1 MQILIAGAGHGGLV
15 AGAIL
20 AKAGHSVTVVEQA
33 AREQL
38 GHDWEDRFTFSVLTD
53 LLGITESDLPP
64 EIWRDRG
71 DCTFVSPD
79 GQTHVDIHF
88 DSNSRQRVMWRKPLL
103 AMLLEHAETCGVRFL
118 FETQVTAPLMDGLRV
133 AGLRTQA
140 GDFTA
145 DLVIDAAGVFSP
157 VRTNLPEAL
166 GIEKSPRRGDLFYA
180 RRVYFDRLPDVA
192 ATDIPFEVYLRHVGE
207 EGLSWFCTNPDSV
220 DVLIGR
226 IDPLTDEQF
235 ETHLARFRESHPW
248 MGTQIVHGGQSG
260 VIPVRRPLTR
270 MVADGYAAVGDSA
283 FMTTPMNGM
292 GIDLSLHAGKLLAE
306 TVLAHPDCTAQNLWQ
321 YNREFHRLYGG
332 DTARNAGLKSAL
344 LSLPA
349 QDVDFLFA
357 ARVVESSDLAGG
369 GRNVNIPALLG
380 KLRRGMK
387 KPSAFFTVVNGLM
400 RGGRAAKLYKKAPE
414 AFSPDAVAQWD
425 RSIAEL
431 DLPIETKT

>member
-53 LLGITESDLPP
+53 ELGITESDLPP

-71 DCTFVSPD
+71 DCTFISPN
-79 GQTHVDIHF
+79 GQTHIDIRF
-88 DSNSRQRVMWRKPLL
+88 DASSRQRVMWRKPLL
-103 AMLLEHAETCGVRFL
+103 MLLLEHAEACGVRFL
-118 FETQVTAPLMDGLRV
+118 FETSVTAPLLDEQRV
-133 AGLRTQA
+133 TGLRTQA
-140 GDFTA
+140 GELAA

-157 VRTNLPEAL
+157 VRTNLPAEL

-192 ATDIPFEVYLRHVGE
+192 AADIPFEVYLRHAGE

-235 ETHLARFRESHPW
+235 EKHLAQFRATHPW
-248 MGTQIVHGGQSG
+248 MGTRLVHGGQSG
-260 VIPVRRPLTR
+260 VIPVRRPLTC
-270 MVADGYAAVGDSA
+270 MIAHGYAAVGDSA

-292 GIDLSLHAGKLLAE
+292 GIDLSLRAGKLLAE
-306 TVLAHPDCTAQNLWQ
+306 TVLAHPDCTAQELWQ

-332 DTARNAGLKSAL
+332 ETAKNAGLKSAL
-344 LSLPA
+344 LRLPA

-357 ARVVESSDLAGG
+357 SRVVESSDLAGG
-369 GRNVNIPALLG
+369 GRNVNVSALLG

-387 KPSAFFTVVNGLM
+387 KPAAFFAVVNGLM
-400 RGGRAAKLYKKAPE
+400 RGGRAAGLYKNAPE
-414 AFSPDAVAQWD
+414 AYSPDA
-425 RSIAEL
+425 IARWSRRIEQL
-431 DLPIETKT
+431 DLTID